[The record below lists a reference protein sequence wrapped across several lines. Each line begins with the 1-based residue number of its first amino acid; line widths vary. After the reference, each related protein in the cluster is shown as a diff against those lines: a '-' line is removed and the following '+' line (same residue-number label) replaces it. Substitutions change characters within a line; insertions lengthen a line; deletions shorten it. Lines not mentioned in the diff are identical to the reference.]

1 VKRKHTGAKKV
12 AVPHPELH
20 AGDSCPGCLKGK
32 VYPQKEPRSLV
43 RLPCWSDILKW
54 PSNGPSRRRNP
65 TTFLASDGNRR
76 KCSELASTPAS
87 LPPTNRLSP
96 LQVRALREYAAR
108 RGWTIAL
115 QMKEVGCGASERRL
129 REKLL
134 DAARRREIDVVL
146 VWRLDRWGRSV
157 ADLLATLQELDHLGV
172 GFVSLTEALDLTTPA
187 GRAMAALLAVFAEFE
202 REILRERVRAGL
214 AHARLNGKRLGRPET
229 VARYAAE
236 IRNLHHSGVSK
247 SEIARRLQ
255 VGRTSVRRT
264 LTSKRA

>member
-1 VKRKHTGAKKV
+1 MFRVGLYARVSTFDQHT
-12 AVPHPELH
+12 
-20 AGDSCPGCLKGK
+20 
-32 VYPQKEPRSLV
+32 
-43 RLPCWSDILKW
+43 I
-54 PSNGPSRRRNP
+54 
-65 TTFLASDGNRR
+65 
-76 KCSELASTPAS
+76 
-87 LPPTNRLSP
+87 P
-96 LQVRALREYAAR
+96 LQVRTLREYAAR

-115 QMKEVGCGASERRL
+115 QVKEVGSGAVQRQL

-214 AHARLNGKRLGRPET
+214 AEARLNGTRLGRPATAVYKASE
-229 VARYAAE
+229 VRK
-236 IRNLHHSGVSK
+236 LHRAGISK
-247 SEIARRLQ
+247 SEIARRLRI
-255 VGRTSVRRT
+255 GRTSVRRI
-264 LTSKRA
+264 LA